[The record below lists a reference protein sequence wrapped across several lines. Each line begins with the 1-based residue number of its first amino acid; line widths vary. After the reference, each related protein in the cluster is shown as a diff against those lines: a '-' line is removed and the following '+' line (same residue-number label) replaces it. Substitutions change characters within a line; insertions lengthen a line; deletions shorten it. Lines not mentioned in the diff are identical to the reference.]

1 MTHARERQDGVAR
14 SDFIR
19 RFHASSWTRLWL
31 EEGPMPVYLPI
42 KPKERLYQEIVDQ
55 IQQQVLSGA
64 LKPGDQ
70 IPAERDL
77 AERFGVSRTA
87 VREAIKSLTEKGLIE
102 VFVGRGTFVT
112 NLSPDRV
119 VESMTLLLRNEP
131 DSVANLQEARVLV
144 EVPAARLAALRRT
157 TEHLE
162 RLRAICD
169 EMEQERSL
177 SPRLIDGDTEF
188 HVQVARTTGNPV
200 LVLLSQTIVELLR
213 AERLEPACLDE
224 SALPAAFAG
233 HRAIVDAIEA
243 GDADRAGQAM
253 HDHLNHV
260 TVVRRAPDDA
270 GLTRVAS

>member
-1 MTHARERQDGVAR
+1 
-14 SDFIR
+14 
-19 RFHASSWTRLWL
+19 
-31 EEGPMPVYLPI
+31 MPVYLPI

-55 IQQQVLSGA
+55 IQQQILSGA

-131 DSVANLQEARVLV
+131 HGVASLQEARELL
-144 EVPAARLAALRRT
+144 EAPTARRAALRRS
-157 TEHLE
+157 EAHVA
-162 RLRAICD
+162 RLRAIEA
-169 EMEQERSL
+169 EMEEERSV

-188 HVQVARTTGNPV
+188 HVELARATGNPV
-200 LVLLSQTIVELLR
+200 LVLMTQTIMGLLR
-213 AERLEPACLDE
+213 TARLRDDFT
-224 SALPAAFAG
+224 SDLPVAFAS
-233 HRAIVDAIEA
+233 HREIVDAIA
-243 GDADRAGQAM
+243 DGDGDRAEHAM
-253 HDHLNHV
+253 IGHLAHV
-260 TVVRRAPDDA
+260 TRPRSVRDLEVA
-270 GLTRVAS
+270 RVAS